1 MIKEYDN
8 NEYNDNDYNDNDNE
22 YNDNQYQ
29 KDNKNIDYIICFIL
43 LLYFYGWYKVYNW
56 VY

>member
-8 NEYNDNDYNDNDNE
+8 NE